1 MAPRRGDARAPRDL
15 TRFLVLLDVDGTL
28 FLTHDPLATEA
39 MRETLE
45 ERFELRLR
53 QDAPERVDHDGQTAL
68 RIARLVLA
76 EAGVEAG
83 RIDAGLAGWCPRF
96 AERYLE
102 LLATADTSGW
112 QAARGAGE
120 ILERLE
126 RAGHLLAL
134 LTGNPEP
141 IARARM
147 ERLGIARY
155 FPRGQGAF
163 GCESESRAEL
173 IDLARARAGGWPTDA
188 TVEIG
193 DTERDEASAHAAGI
207 RSILVGPSGLAGA
220 AARLLGPSA

>member
-1 MAPRRGDARAPRDL
+1 L
-15 TRFLVLLDVDGTL
+15 TRLLVLLDVDGTL
-28 FLTHDPLATEA
+28 FLTHDPLAGEA
-39 MRETLE
+39 MHETLE

-83 RIDAGLAGWCPRF
+83 RIDASLPGWCPRF

-102 LLATADTSGW
+102 LLATADTGGW
-112 QAARGAGE
+112 RAAPGARE
-120 ILERLE
+120 TLERLE
-126 RAGHLLAL
+126 HSGHLLAL

-141 IARARM
+141 MARARM
-147 ERLGIARY
+147 ERLGLAS
-155 FPRGQGAF
+155 FFAGGQGAF

-173 IDLARARAGGWPTDA
+173 IDHARARAGDWPADA

-193 DTERDEASAHAAGI
+193 DTARDEASARAAGI
-207 RSILVGPSGLAGA
+207 RSILVGRSGLASA
-220 AARLLGPSA
+220 AGRLLGPSA